1 MVSMKK
7 NQKQNQMTICIND
20 IFRRAYARQGM
31 SYEPLIDDAYE
42 YDER

>member
-1 MVSMKK
+1 MM
-7 NQKQNQMTICIND
+7 ICIND
-20 IFRRAYARQGM
+20 MFRRAYARQGM

>member
-1 MVSMKK
+1 MKAR
-7 NQKQNQMTICIND
+7 NQMTMYID
-20 IFRRAYARQGM
+20 EMFRSAYSRQGM